1 MDPRTKLLLEFVHE
15 TRDKQKKAW
24 ERGDVHD
31 AGFLSLIL
39 NLIIPL
45 AQEMQKLD
53 GEPENE

>member
-1 MDPRTKLLLEFVHE
+1 MDPRTHLLLDFVHE

-39 NLIIPL
+39 SLIVPL
-45 AQEMQKLD
+45 AQEMLGMD
-53 GEPENE
+53 GEDEQA